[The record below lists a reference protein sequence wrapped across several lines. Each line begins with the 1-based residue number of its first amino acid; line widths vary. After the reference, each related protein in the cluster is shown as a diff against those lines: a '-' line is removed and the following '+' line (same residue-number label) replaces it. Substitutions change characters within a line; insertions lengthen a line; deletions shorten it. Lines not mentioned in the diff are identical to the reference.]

1 MVEELWESSIGQR
14 DWKTT
19 WPKLPAHLNKPGSE
33 QSPYIMGGSSPLSEL
48 ANLKAQGFRGHRKKA
63 KV

>member
-1 MVEELWESSIGQR
+1 MVEELWESSLGQR

-19 WPKLPAHLNKPGSE
+19 WLKLPAHLNKPGSE
-33 QSPYIMGGSSPLSEL
+33 QSSYIVGGSSPLSAL
-48 ANLKAQGFRGHRKKA
+48 ANLKAQGFRRHRKKA